1 MARIGSKVVPN
12 RSGSGAQKCRSGREF
27 DMKNAFQTRFS
38 CRGGKS
44 RLTPL
49 FEICDQKTGVSS
61 LVWTTFG
68 CFKPYSEGQ
77 APLKKGVLAGF
88 PKKPDLAPRIRRLC
102 RERLFFGCFRSTKN
116 TRKTLNPGRELDEGS
131 SKRGKTP
138 GKTGFRGHRTPVFAS
153 CVQKSC
159 VLAVFFQKFWHL

>member
-68 CFKPYSEGQ
+68 CFKPYLPPPEALKEGTFGGN
-77 APLKKGVLAGF
+77 PE
-88 PKKPDLAPRIRRLC
+88 KPDLAPRIRRLC
-102 RERLFFGCFRSTKN
+102 RERLFFGCFRSKEN
-116 TRKTLNPGRELDEGS
+116 TRKTLNPGRELAGTLRE
-131 SKRGKTP
+131 RGKTP
-138 GKTGFRGHRTPVFAS
+138 GKTGFRGRRTPVFAS